1 MMKYFRL
8 GEILVSNGLITDEQL
23 EEALGYQKVNK
34 KRLGETLVELGF
46 VSDREINETLA
57 KKLDVEFIE
66 SPLYLVDDT
75 VARLIPESMARKYKI
90 VGLGLRSGSLTIATT
105 DPLDFE
111 AIEDVAMITGLN
123 VKTVISF
130 ESEIEKTINRV
141 YSTASE
147 NIAESIDE
155 ESLSRLSPKELE
167 DAGMESRVDSAPI
180 VKLVN
185 SIISEAYNLNASDIH
200 IEPEEFETRIRFRI
214 DGDLLVYNTINKNL
228 HNLVTT
234 RIKLIAGMNIAEKRV
249 PLDGSFKFKS
259 EYVTVDMRV
268 SSIPTPHG
276 EKLVLRLLGADKNVT
291 YDLHSLGLS
300 DQTLAKINESI
311 KVPHGIFL
319 VTGPTGSG
327 KTTTLY
333 SILHGLNDEKKSI
346 VTVED
351 PVERNFKGINQV
363 QINTKAGLTFASGLR
378 SILRQD
384 PDIIM
389 VGEIRDGET
398 AEIAIRAAITGHLVL
413 STLHTND
420 ALSSVHRLVDMGV
433 EPYMVASS
441 VKCVVAQ
448 RLVKRVCTHCSHEV
462 EIEPEANRL
471 LNNKMEKSFKGEGC
485 VRCNQ
490 TGYLGRVAVFE
501 VVQIDHK
508 LQEMISNRAS
518 METMKRYV
526 SENDIRSLREELI
539 DLVNQ
544 GMTSSDEAVR
554 ILYNID

>member
-300 DQTLAKINESI
+300 DQTLSKINESI

-471 LNNKMEKSFKGEGC
+471 LNNKIEKSFKGEGC

>member
-130 ESEIEKTINRV
+130 KSEIEKTINRV

-200 IEPEEFETRIRFRI
+200 IEPEEFEIWIQFPY
-214 DGDLLVYNTINKNL
+214 DGDLLVCNRRQQGLGKNL
-228 HNLVTT
+228 DNLVTT

-311 KVPHGIFL
+311 KVPHGIL
-319 VTGPTGSG
+319 VTGG
-327 KTTTLY
+327 
-333 SILHGLNDEKKSI
+333 
-346 VTVED
+346 TV
-351 PVERNFKGINQV
+351 
-363 QINTKAGLTFASGLR
+363 
-378 SILRQD
+378 
-384 PDIIM
+384 
-389 VGEIRDGET
+389 
-398 AEIAIRAAITGHLVL
+398 LV
-413 STLHTND
+413 SDDD
-420 ALSSVHRLVDMGV
+420 AL
-433 EPYMVASS
+433 
-441 VKCVVAQ
+441 
-448 RLVKRVCTHCSHEV
+448 
-462 EIEPEANRL
+462 
-471 LNNKMEKSFKGEGC
+471 F
-485 VRCNQ
+485 
-490 TGYLGRVAVFE
+490 
-501 VVQIDHK
+501 
-508 LQEMISNRAS
+508 
-518 METMKRYV
+518 
-526 SENDIRSLREELI
+526 
-539 DLVNQ
+539 
-544 GMTSSDEAVR
+544 
-554 ILYNID
+554 

>member
-46 VSDREINETLA
+46 VSDRDINETLA

-111 AIEDVAMITGLN
+111 AIEDVALITGLN

-300 DQTLAKINESI
+300 DQTLEKINEAI

>member
-1 MMKYFRL
+1 MKYFRL

-130 ESEIEKTINRV
+130 KSEIEKTINRV

-471 LNNKMEKSFKGEGC
+471 LNNKMVKSFKGEGC

>member
-1 MMKYFRL
+1 M
-8 GEILVSNGLITDEQL
+8 SNGLITDEQL

-259 EYVTVDMRV
+259 EYVT
-268 SSIPTPHG
+268 
-276 EKLVLRLLGADKNVT
+276 
-291 YDLHSLGLS
+291 
-300 DQTLAKINESI
+300 
-311 KVPHGIFL
+311 
-319 VTGPTGSG
+319 
-327 KTTTLY
+327 
-333 SILHGLNDEKKSI
+333 
-346 VTVED
+346 
-351 PVERNFKGINQV
+351 
-363 QINTKAGLTFASGLR
+363 
-378 SILRQD
+378 
-384 PDIIM
+384 
-389 VGEIRDGET
+389 
-398 AEIAIRAAITGHLVL
+398 
-413 STLHTND
+413 
-420 ALSSVHRLVDMGV
+420 
-433 EPYMVASS
+433 
-441 VKCVVAQ
+441 
-448 RLVKRVCTHCSHEV
+448 
-462 EIEPEANRL
+462 
-471 LNNKMEKSFKGEGC
+471 
-485 VRCNQ
+485 
-490 TGYLGRVAVFE
+490 
-501 VVQIDHK
+501 
-508 LQEMISNRAS
+508 
-518 METMKRYV
+518 
-526 SENDIRSLREELI
+526 
-539 DLVNQ
+539 
-544 GMTSSDEAVR
+544 
-554 ILYNID
+554 

>member
-1 MMKYFRL
+1 MKYFRL

-300 DQTLAKINESI
+300 DHTLSKINESI